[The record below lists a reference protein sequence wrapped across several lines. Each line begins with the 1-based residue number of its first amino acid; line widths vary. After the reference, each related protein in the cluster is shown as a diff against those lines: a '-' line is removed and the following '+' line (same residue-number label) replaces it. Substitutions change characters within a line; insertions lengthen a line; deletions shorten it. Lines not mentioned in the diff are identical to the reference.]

1 MDIDDCDLSQYFRPA
16 AEFIHKA
23 VDHENGNYILQVF
36 RPICSHFRLV
46 DHFSFSLL
54 NPLCAKFRKWLY
66 LHFYLGPVL
75 AFGYCVCLRLS
86 VCVVCVCLCMSA
98 LSLSSVQSRT
108 AKSGPE
114 VQNTLVKIPI
124 SEGVTPPLYLY
135 LSIKELAGVYWIHYV
150 CLSVCRWHGFRIISR
165 VCFWIQVSNFMC
177 MFLVAMG
184 RNLLIS
190 ATSLSKWQRGGHIVF
205 FVFWALTLVWLCILT
220 PNISSTL
227 LVCMGRSLLIFS
239 NDIFKMAT
247 WRPQWNFWFAESY
260 FILALNINSKF
271 KWHIFVFMSR
281 RLLILS
287 DVRFKIHLVFF
298 GFLALTLVRT
308 LNS

>member
-16 AEFIHKA
+16 AEFIHTA

-36 RPICSHFRLV
+36 RPICPHFRLV

-54 NPLCAKFRKWLY
+54 NALCAKFRTWLY

-86 VCVVCVCLCMSA
+86 VCVVCVCLCTGMSA

-124 SEGVTPPLYLY
+124 IEGVTPPLYLY
-135 LSIKELAGVYWIHYV
+135 LSIKELAGVYWIHYG

-165 VCFWIQVSNFMC
+165 ICFWIQVSNFMC

-184 RNLLIS
+184 RNLLI
-190 ATSLSKWQRGGHIVF
+190 
-205 FVFWALTLVWLCILT
+205 
-220 PNISSTL
+220 
-227 LVCMGRSLLIFS
+227 FS
-239 NDIFKMAT
+239 DVTFKMAA
-247 WRPQWNFWFAESY
+247 WWPYCIFCFLGSNFS
-260 FILALNINSKF
+260 LAMHINSK
-271 KWHIFVFMSR
+271 H
-281 RLLILS
+281 
-287 DVRFKIHLVFF
+287 
-298 GFLALTLVRT
+298 
-308 LNS
+308 